1 MTSLGGV
8 TNVDEATGLN
18 FTTVLGVSHR
28 CSDFL
33 GDFIVFFKTCFRI
46 ETCIFGLG
54 SSIWC
59 TFLDLVKTL

>member
-33 GDFIVFFKTCFRI
+33 GDSLF
-46 ETCIFGLG
+46 
-54 SSIWC
+54 SSRH
-59 TFLDLVKTL
+59 VSE